1 MKTLMP
7 VLTQVHL
14 NLYLMLKLRKFP
26 KLLMTFL
33 TYKHLVADWQVLI
46 QPMLTN
52 VGAAVFHDANGAAY
66 VCINWADSDD
76 TEAVTAVKK
85 LKYCQISS
93 TGKHVPPEHKQVF
106 DLVREVYKIT
116 SGTPVDIEFAITESK
131 GNTRIWL
138 LQARPLIIVPKV
150 ENIDD
155 HSKRLVMLEK
165 HLKEHLAGNR
175 S

>member
-1 MKTLMP
+1 M
-7 VLTQVHL
+7 
-14 NLYLMLKLRKFP
+14 
-26 KLLMTFL
+26 
-33 TYKHLVADWQVLI
+33 
-46 QPMLTN
+46 
-52 VGAAVFHDANGAAY
+52 
-66 VCINWADSDD
+66 
-76 TEAVTAVKK
+76 
-85 LKYCQISS
+85 KYCQISS

-116 SGTPVDIEFAITESK
+116 GGTPVDIEFAITESK

-165 HLKEHLAGNR
+165 HLKRAFNR
-175 S
+175 QPFLVGEKTFFGVMPDWNLQK